1 MVAKTLTFL
10 LLFSL
15 PELDSSQSVFK
26 PLFYQSGPISR
37 GAGQRLFLENRP
49 LIWGKAH
56 RTSFPQAQ
64 AARCAMLQDPTWAT
78 LIQVII
84 SILPLLLLLDYFRRT
99 VPILI
104 VTLCNSR
111 LKLLLYAFMVVWVP
125 WEWVL
130 SFHALLTNRPSWTM
144 SLEFIHAVFF
154 PSHLRSAPASP
165 NHTGALSAHSSGGQ
179 TPESLSREGSPI
191 PMDPEPTPA
200 SAPAPAVQPKLAV
213 IQRLVLHKMPQVRSF
228 LMHELKLDLRRN

>member
-1 MVAKTLTFL
+1 
-10 LLFSL
+10 
-15 PELDSSQSVFK
+15 
-26 PLFYQSGPISR
+26 
-37 GAGQRLFLENRP
+37 
-49 LIWGKAH
+49 
-56 RTSFPQAQ
+56 
-64 AARCAMLQDPTWAT
+64 
-78 LIQVII
+78 
-84 SILPLLLLLDYFRRT
+84 
-99 VPILI
+99 
-104 VTLCNSR
+104 
-111 LKLLLYAFMVVWVP
+111 MVVWVP

-130 SFHALLTNRPSWTM
+130 SIHALLTNRPSWTM

-213 IQRLVLHKMPQVRSF
+213 IQKACFAQNAPGKLLPHAWVYIYIYAFSKLYISCQYMCSLGIEPTTFCAADAMLYHWATQE
-228 LMHELKLDLRRN
+228 HIELKLDLRRN